1 MKVNILTRVFLHREN
16 GQELRLTDPNEQ
28 FSIADVQHF
37 YAGTYPVLTNAKII
51 GPDIKDDEMQYRFES
66 HMGTKG

>member
-1 MKVNILTRVFLHREN
+1 MKVNILKRVFLHKEN
-16 GQELRLTDPNEQ
+16 GQDIRLTDPNEA
-28 FSIADVQHF
+28 FTITDVQHF

-66 HMGTKG
+66 TMGTKG

>member
-1 MKVNILTRVFLHREN
+1 MKVNILTRVFLHKEN
-16 GQELRLTDPNEQ
+16 GQEIRLSDPNEA
-28 FSIADVQHF
+28 FSISDVQNF

-66 HMGTKG
+66 LMGTKG